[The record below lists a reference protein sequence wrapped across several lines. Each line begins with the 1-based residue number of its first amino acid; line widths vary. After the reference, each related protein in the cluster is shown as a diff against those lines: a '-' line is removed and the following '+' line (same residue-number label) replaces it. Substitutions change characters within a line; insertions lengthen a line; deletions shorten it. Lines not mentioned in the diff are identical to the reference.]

1 MWKHVRNVILNYG
14 RGELLNRESKKLKKS
29 YAWRRRIRRGDGA
42 LWRVRRPGRCSLA
55 PSYSLPGR
63 FRTRRRVRWNGIFP
77 ANDASIFPRSKTGVL
92 FPLIS
97 PNTTWFI
104 LWEICHPK
112 GSIEVF
118 FWACFMP
125 NPAKRGTMCVFQKIK
140 SSVFHEFDTF
150 WRPGLFQM
158 IESPT
163 EKWV

>member
-1 MWKHVRNVILNYG
+1 MPDADVSAAEMVLRE
-14 RGELLNRESKKLKKS
+14 ELAGQAKN
-29 YAWRRRIRRGDGA
+29 
-42 LWRVRRPGRCSLA
+42 SLA

-118 FWACFMP
+118 F
-125 NPAKRGTMCVFQKIK
+125 
-140 SSVFHEFDTF
+140 
-150 WRPGLFQM
+150 
-158 IESPT
+158 
-163 EKWV
+163 